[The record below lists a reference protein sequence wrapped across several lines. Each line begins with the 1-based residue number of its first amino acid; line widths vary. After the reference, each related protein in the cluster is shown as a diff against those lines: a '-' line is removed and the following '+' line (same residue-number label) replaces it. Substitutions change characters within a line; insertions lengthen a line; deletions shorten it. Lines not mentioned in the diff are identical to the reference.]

1 MPCLQ
6 IQGRSA
12 RLARALPG
20 RQQSMK
26 LFSSFLLGGALLL
39 QTGCVIQ
46 LNGPI
51 GDQASKAPRR
61 VDFASPVLTHRQ
73 ILLFGDIDEQAAE
86 RATQELLFLDGQS
99 HEPIDLFLMTP
110 GGEFKSA
117 FTIEHMMHVIKSPV
131 NTYALSECN
140 SGGAVLVAAGTGK
153 RRAFRGALIVVHGI
167 KVHGRPPKEAVVK
180 LQEGYTRFWRQRAR
194 LPESWLPIPP
204 DTLHCLSAEQALQY
218 GIVDEIIDR

>member
-1 MPCLQ
+1 M
-6 IQGRSA
+6 
-12 RLARALPG
+12 
-20 RQQSMK
+20 
-26 LFSSFLLGGALLL
+26 
-39 QTGCVIQ
+39 VQ
-46 LNGPI
+46 LNETPH
-51 GDQASKAPRR
+51 QASTSYGK
-61 VDFASPVLTHRQ
+61 VDFTDPVLLRRE
-73 ILLFGDIDEQAAE
+73 ILLVGEIDEQSAK
-86 RATQELLFLDGQS
+86 RAIQELLFLDEKS
-99 HEPIDLFLMTP
+99 HAPIDLFLLTP

-117 FTIEHMMHVIKSPV
+117 FAIEEVMRLIQSPV

-218 GIVDEIIDR
+218 GIVDELIDR